1 MTSVW
6 KRLQRTGKRASRFQF
21 VASYQ
26 ELILECTQKWQPDK
40 VVVVWTRRNRR
51 VCSKAHSWQPGIQD
65 PFRGSVVWAVP
76 ENVDITATLYRDP
89 HSDHFEEKEWTF
101 QVEGES
107 RGHKKLLAVAPID
120 LRKFAAI
127 SSAPREMKLMLTPRS
142 VKVVSATLTVSI
154 TCTLLR
160 EGKATDE
167 DMQSVASLLSL
178 KPSDI
183 ADMDDFNEEEEEEK
197 SHRQNRSLLGIAPRE
212 PTRELN
218 TLAEEEDEAF
228 ISTKKAL
235 SSQVSS
241 RSSFT
246 ATPPVPP
253 FPPPI
258 NSRSKSHKHFFPAAK
273 KESIKFAPAEQNIH
287 HDNHNV
293 NQLLKK
299 PLEPAHGN
307 ETAPSHNQRY
317 NEVWKTQ
324 EFSPEHVKLHI
335 ESATKQLETDPRDG
349 YRENREDLQKVGY
362 LQDIKPELVDN
373 PELAIGRNN
382 ALQRSIIQSNIS
394 AGDKA
399 FPNVTQA
406 PVIPNRVK
414 TWQVPEHINQPIAK
428 ATDAVPEVV
437 LKEEVAQKPSLNR
450 NLKHQDTDQVQEAS
464 PKASENLAEMS
475 HMPQIAFRSVQKEL
489 GPKETTCKSA
499 DSVKMLVNI
508 QNSPKTS
515 NFEDTEGIHE
525 TDNFTQKAVQK
536 AAVPQSENLE
546 GKLCTEN
553 EQTDNQ
559 DEGEP
564 HGSIVMKLFKPENL
578 QNITVNAEQCLAK
591 TDMKITGSEVKHI
604 VDEILEQDSVV
615 HSLPKN
621 ILQRRENTC
630 LAGETTNWEQET
642 QKRVHKNHISGSE
655 QEVVTAK
662 SLWKEEHKLN
672 LSDDKQVT
680 LQHTLHIPN
689 GSVTGTTCIKR
700 EEETGTDNT
709 QIQKECVPG
718 EAVNI
723 DRQNQYSA
731 DKGEVGKDWAEHQK
745 TTKMDYTKEAQI
757 KKKEKE
763 RDYHPVTVECNR
775 AEELSVEI
783 SSETYEMTNKKAEAS
798 RIKAGDSIHRNENRV
813 SEPEKTEEITQS
825 VHEIIYNI
833 QVVDDLSLT
842 TDKRHGKD
850 CKAKYDML
858 ESVHERLD
866 KDLQEGVTKK
876 QKESFQVE
884 KCMLETG
891 GIQECI
897 NTIEVYSIPVTE
909 QGMHGLIEVKSNT
922 NDTLDILDV
931 RGEYVLG
938 MIDQQRQKELT
949 VANEQKEEF
958 SGLGR
963 EEEGVFRKLDP
974 TYKLTE
980 HDTLKNSIYHNETS
994 EREKD
999 INQYIVKGTFLSSNE
1014 KMVNINTCDG
1024 QDQRLVEKCILEN
1037 QMLQEKPIT
1046 TDDIAEQGVFKEPFF
1061 GSVHGHD
1068 ETTGKS
1074 NNITDQ
1080 TGEKKEFAEAVD
1092 QDTLSSL
1099 GIKDSVDEEGAK
1111 SRKAKQPEDI
1121 CVCGEEI
1128 ELLQEKNRMEK
1139 IHNSEQRLEKTAVAK
1154 HSNEKR
1160 MKKNILCTD
1169 RRCDE
1174 QASKNVDVPNQV
1186 QAFVE
1191 MCLVEKTVNVYPAL
1205 DVKNAHKENA
1215 DWINKVSLGP
1225 KDNFDAV
1232 NENILE
1238 KEAFFDKADD
1248 KNIDDC
1254 NKYEDHKETEGR
1266 VGKDVLTVD
1275 KEQKNLKEVYSI
1287 LEIKKN
1293 TEKSVQDATF
1303 LQEDVQNMSSSKK
1316 ENPQEKKNAEEIK
1329 TPTEGMSFVAKMPEQ
1344 EVQGDIYLKENVFS
1358 EERQKQAENKDEKPK
1373 SFLVKEKNKKYS
1385 QQENSENIIQTYR
1398 VNEGVLIQELSYG
1411 KKLNMEEAEG
1421 RVEKNCR
1428 AMAKTEEQTSLK
1440 DTEKKQNEVVRTNKM
1455 LQIMSKPET
1464 SISSGSKEPK
1474 NQGTDD
1480 IVCPVVQTFVTYS
1493 LSNITSEAVEPT
1505 TNMLSECKFS
1515 NSPTPIPGQQRT
1527 TKKKNL
1533 NKYTGHV
1540 GEEALS
1546 TDSLLCWCQDVTAG
1560 YRGVRVNNFTTSWR
1574 NGLAFCAIL
1583 HHFHPTNINYE
1594 ALDPLNVKEN
1604 NKKAYDGFAAL
1615 GIPPL
1620 LSPSDMLLRSVPD
1633 KLIILTYLCQIRSH
1647 FTSAHPTAG
1656 TQNPQ
1661 VDKQKHDT
1669 VLKLQSD
1676 LEKQQNSSPKDKEII
1691 PFASEEHSP
1700 IPTTTNKN
1708 DFVNVDHGKQNPLD
1722 PLSHEHEV
1730 KVSTPICQGAL
1741 GAAADENEKI
1751 KELIHENK
1759 VFIPEQLNKTKAMP
1773 ETQDK
1778 HITYPD
1784 NQELAIPSPVDSSPK
1799 YSVVEKKTS
1808 PMAEQKTKN
1817 PQIQDIADIEEEKI
1831 PGTTKGTNSSGIVPP
1846 PRVKKRLSVN
1856 VTELNLEVGETSL
1869 QSATVPV
1876 APPRR
1881 GGGLGHLR
1889 DADLVKKRRSLI
1901 RSQSLSQDEEMDLTL
1916 KSHETPSR
1924 PSSQIVNE
1932 QSTSVSFSTN
1942 EVDTTE
1948 APMKGEEPMILK
1960 DTSQYVISEL
1970 GALEDQQKEIDE
1982 RAAVVEKELRTLM
1995 ENGSDK
2001 EVEEALIQEW
2011 FMLVNKKNA
2020 LIRRQDELQLLAEEQ
2035 DLERRFELLSRD
2047 LRALLCT
2054 DDCLKSEAQ
2063 KRREKLLLDELVS
2076 LVDQR
2081 DGLVRDLHIKERKA
2095 IEEDEIIERSLE
2107 QRRRKLSKK
2116 EKCRI
2121 S

>member
-197 SHRQNRSLLGIAPRE
+197 SHRQNRSLLGIAPRGYFKSVYSNYLSE

-798 RIKAGDSIHRNENRV
+798 RIKAGDSIHRNENR
-813 SEPEKTEEITQS
+813 
-825 VHEIIYNI
+825 
-833 QVVDDLSLT
+833 
-842 TDKRHGKD
+842 
-850 CKAKYDML
+850 
-858 ESVHERLD
+858 
-866 KDLQEGVTKK
+866 
-876 QKESFQVE
+876 
-884 KCMLETG
+884 
-891 GIQECI
+891 
-897 NTIEVYSIPVTE
+897 
-909 QGMHGLIEVKSNT
+909 
-922 NDTLDILDV
+922 
-931 RGEYVLG
+931 
-938 MIDQQRQKELT
+938 
-949 VANEQKEEF
+949 
-958 SGLGR
+958 
-963 EEEGVFRKLDP
+963 
-974 TYKLTE
+974 
-980 HDTLKNSIYHNETS
+980 
-994 EREKD
+994 
-999 INQYIVKGTFLSSNE
+999 
-1014 KMVNINTCDG
+1014 
-1024 QDQRLVEKCILEN
+1024 
-1037 QMLQEKPIT
+1037 
-1046 TDDIAEQGVFKEPFF
+1046 
-1061 GSVHGHD
+1061 
-1068 ETTGKS
+1068 
-1074 NNITDQ
+1074 
-1080 TGEKKEFAEAVD
+1080 
-1092 QDTLSSL
+1092 
-1099 GIKDSVDEEGAK
+1099 
-1111 SRKAKQPEDI
+1111 
-1121 CVCGEEI
+1121 
-1128 ELLQEKNRMEK
+1128 
-1139 IHNSEQRLEKTAVAK
+1139 
-1154 HSNEKR
+1154 
-1160 MKKNILCTD
+1160 
-1169 RRCDE
+1169 
-1174 QASKNVDVPNQV
+1174 
-1186 QAFVE
+1186 
-1191 MCLVEKTVNVYPAL
+1191 
-1205 DVKNAHKENA
+1205 
-1215 DWINKVSLGP
+1215 
-1225 KDNFDAV
+1225 
-1232 NENILE
+1232 
-1238 KEAFFDKADD
+1238 
-1248 KNIDDC
+1248 
-1254 NKYEDHKETEGR
+1254 
-1266 VGKDVLTVD
+1266 
-1275 KEQKNLKEVYSI
+1275 
-1287 LEIKKN
+1287 
-1293 TEKSVQDATF
+1293 
-1303 LQEDVQNMSSSKK
+1303 
-1316 ENPQEKKNAEEIK
+1316 
-1329 TPTEGMSFVAKMPEQ
+1329 
-1344 EVQGDIYLKENVFS
+1344 
-1358 EERQKQAENKDEKPK
+1358 
-1373 SFLVKEKNKKYS
+1373 
-1385 QQENSENIIQTYR
+1385 
-1398 VNEGVLIQELSYG
+1398 
-1411 KKLNMEEAEG
+1411 
-1421 RVEKNCR
+1421 
-1428 AMAKTEEQTSLK
+1428 
-1440 DTEKKQNEVVRTNKM
+1440 
-1455 LQIMSKPET
+1455 
-1464 SISSGSKEPK
+1464 
-1474 NQGTDD
+1474 
-1480 IVCPVVQTFVTYS
+1480 
-1493 LSNITSEAVEPT
+1493 
-1505 TNMLSECKFS
+1505 
-1515 NSPTPIPGQQRT
+1515 
-1527 TKKKNL
+1527 
-1533 NKYTGHV
+1533 
-1540 GEEALS
+1540 EALS